1 MRNVSMTTVSVLGV
15 LAFGM
20 LFAPSASAGCAW
32 PDTGFGSVRPQRQA
46 VAMFNTVGAP
56 HVLRV
61 SEIGDQQGATI
72 VGFWRAT
79 FVSEGSTYIP
89 DDTVVDTAYVQ
100 WHSDGTEIMNSS
112 RPPSTGSFCLGVW
125 KKTGPLT
132 YALSHFALSWNPD
145 GTPLGPASI
154 DEQVTVDRDG
164 NTYTGSFT
172 ITQYDTSGNNV
183 LPPTPIVGVVTGKRI
198 TAK

>member
-1 MRNVSMTTVSVLGV
+1 MRKISIVSVSVLSV
-15 LAFGM
+15 LAFG
-20 LFAPSASAGCAW
+20 LFFAPSASAGCAW
-32 PDTGFGSVRPQRQA
+32 PDTDRGSVRPELPA
-46 VAMFNTVGAP
+46 VAMLNRVGAP
-56 HVLRV
+56 GLMRV
-61 SEIGDQQGATI
+61 SDHDDQQAPTI

-89 DDTVVDTAYVQ
+89 DETVVDTAYVQ

-112 RPPSTGSFCLGVW
+112 RPPSTSSFCLGVW
-125 KKTGPLT
+125 KKTGPFT

-154 DEQVTVDRDG
+154 SEQVTVDRDG
-164 NTYTGSFT
+164 DTYTGNFT
-172 ITQYDTSGNNV
+172 ITQYDVSGNNV

-198 TAK
+198 TAN